1 MANEFSSN
9 VPIYIQIINDIKLR
23 IASGIWEAGQRLKS
37 VRELAVEFSVNP
49 NTMQRA
55 LAELEREGLLYTE
68 RTSGR
73 YVSQDQSKISK
84 ARDELAEEYTE
95 SYYSSMRK
103 LGYKD
108 NEIICRISSESKIEK
123 GAEDNE

>member
-9 VPIYIQIINDIKLR
+9 VPIYIQIMDEIKR
-23 IASGIWEAGQRLKS
+23 KIVSGLWDTGFRLQP

-55 LAELEREGLLYTE
+55 LSELEREGLLYTE

-73 YVSQDQSKISK
+73 YVTQDRDRILQ
-84 ARDELAEEYTE
+84 AREDMAREYTE
-95 SYYSSMRK
+95 NYFNLMQK
-103 LGYKD
+103 LGYKKKK
-108 NEIICRISSESKIEK
+108 IIEVVLSQSDLNR
-123 GAEDNE
+123 EDQK